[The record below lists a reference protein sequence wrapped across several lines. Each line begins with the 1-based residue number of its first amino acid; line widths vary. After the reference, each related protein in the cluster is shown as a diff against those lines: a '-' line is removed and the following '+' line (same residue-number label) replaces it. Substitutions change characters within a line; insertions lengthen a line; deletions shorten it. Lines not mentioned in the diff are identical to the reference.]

1 MEQELG
7 SLRAD
12 FTAMASDM
20 RMMRASFTAENTRL
34 EERVNELSATLSV
47 SQDRIIS
54 LERNQDWSSHD
65 QQVAARLL
73 HLETVVTAAQWSRGA
88 ASK

>member
-1 MEQELG
+1 LEQELR
-7 SLRAD
+7 SLRVD
-12 FTAMASDM
+12 FTALASDM
-20 RMMRASFTAENTRL
+20 RMMRAFYTAENTKL
-34 EERVNELSATLSV
+34 EDRVNELSANLSV

-73 HLETVVTAAQWSRGA
+73 HLETVVTAAQWSRGG
-88 ASK
+88 KK